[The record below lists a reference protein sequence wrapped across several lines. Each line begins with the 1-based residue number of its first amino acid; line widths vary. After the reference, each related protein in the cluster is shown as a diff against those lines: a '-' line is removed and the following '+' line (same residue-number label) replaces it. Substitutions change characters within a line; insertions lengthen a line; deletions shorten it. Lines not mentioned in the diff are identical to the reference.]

1 MWSLTT
7 QREGERGRKDE
18 REKMQYGLFYLLFFF
33 YDNLD
38 LIVTFQ
44 HTVYVA
50 IWSFKL
56 EVKVEL
62 RNVDES

>member
-1 MWSLTT
+1 M
-7 QREGERGRKDE
+7 RERKCN
-18 REKMQYGLFYLLFFF
+18 MGCFTYFFF
-33 YDNLD
+33 NDNLD

-50 IWSFKL
+50 IWSFQL